1 MFRNLLRRAEV
12 WFTAPGCPV
21 PLAWFRIAV
30 ALFCLLNTFIVHN
43 YILDLY
49 GQYGYVQWAITRATL
64 FSGLPH
70 IGDIALALKPFGISA
85 DQTVYILLAVWL
97 FALVGLLAGIYTRS
111 MAVLA
116 WCIHYL
122 WMHAG
127 GGLVYG
133 MDIFTHIAL
142 LYTMLMPCGD
152 ALSLDVVLGRRKS
165 EPSVAAGVTRRML
178 QLHVAIVYTS
188 SGLEKAAG
196 IQWWNGEAIW
206 RSLMLPVFNQYN
218 FGWLAHVPW
227 LAMAIGWSVIVIET
241 GYGLAVWFR
250 ATRAI
255 WIGLAIAMH
264 LGIGLFLG
272 MWTFAAIMIILNL
285 GAFVHELTRQLAAGI
300 RFESFS
306 SLAALQLNKRQ

>member
-1 MFRNLLRRAEV
+1 MFRSLFRRAEA
-12 WFTAPGCPV
+12 WFTAPGSPV

-49 GQYGYVQWAITRATL
+49 GQYGYVQWAITRASL
-64 FSGLPH
+64 YSGLPH
-70 IGDIALALKPFGISA
+70 IGNVALALKPLGLSA

-111 MAVLA
+111 MAVLT

-142 LYTMLMPCGD
+142 LYAMLMPCGD
-152 ALSLDVVLGRRKS
+152 ALSLDVLVGRRKS

-178 QLHVAIVYTS
+178 QLHVCIVYTS

-227 LAMAIGWSVIVIET
+227 LAMAIGWSVMVIET
-241 GYGLAVWFR
+241 GYGFAVWFR
-250 ATRAI
+250 GTRAI
-255 WIGLAIAMH
+255 WIALAIAMH
-264 LGIGLFLG
+264 LGIGMFLG
-272 MWTFAAIMIILNL
+272 MWTFALIMIILNL
-285 GAFVHELTRQLAAGI
+285 GAFGPEVAQQLAVGNPLGNLFFGR
-300 RFESFS
+300 RF
-306 SLAALQLNKRQ
+306 AIK